1 MEDDMI
7 TFTNG
12 KYIVMTASAKMPNS
26 CWGSYGRVAVIE
38 TNGTTPKMISKR
50 ARGVVRIV
58 RTWERQH
65 IGRTKR
71 AAFQIACAEAVALA
85 EQLNAGA

>member
-1 MEDDMI
+1 MA
-7 TFTNG
+7 
-12 KYIVMTASAKMPNS
+12 KYIVMTATAKMPNS
-26 CWGSYGRVAVIE
+26 CWGHYGRVAVIE
-38 TNGTTPKMISKR
+38 TVDGTKPRMISER

-71 AAFQIACAEAVALA
+71 SAFQVACAEAVALA